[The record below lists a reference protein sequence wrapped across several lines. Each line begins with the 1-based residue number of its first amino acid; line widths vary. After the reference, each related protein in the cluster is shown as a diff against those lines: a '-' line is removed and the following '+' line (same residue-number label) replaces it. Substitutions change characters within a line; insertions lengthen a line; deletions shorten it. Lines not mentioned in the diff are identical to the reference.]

1 MEKLNSIFF
10 YHLERAIK
18 TYRQYAQAQL
28 KKKGFDITIDQW
40 MVLKA
45 LTENPDITQ
54 NDLSDLVLKDKASVT
69 RIIDLLVAA
78 RYLKRGKHESGRRK
92 KLIVTEKGQKLLK
105 EIVPTVLKN
114 RRNALKRIGEKDI
127 AVAEEVLVAIADNCR
142 PV

>member
-28 KKKGFDITIDQW
+28 KKKGFYITIDQW

-92 KLIVTEKGQKLLK
+92 KLMVTEKGQKLLK

>member
-92 KLIVTEKGQKLLK
+92 KLMVTEKGQKLLK